1 MNGAGGGGD
10 GSSEN
15 AGKGG
20 KVYDSGR
27 GEEEK
32 TKFKLDFLL
41 SMLGKRA
48 VCIKL

>member
-15 AGKGG
+15 GGKGG
-20 KVYDSGR
+20 KVYDSG
-27 GEEEK
+27 GGKEGIK
-32 TKFKLDFLL
+32 KIILDFLL
-41 SMLGKRA
+41 SLFGKRS